1 MDSKNKISIITNI
14 EVNINQNNSLVKP
27 NNPNIIN
34 FNINNGNQRPTTMKK
49 PTATP
54 FVLPLTQISN
64 NPGSPNILIS
74 TKSMNLKPN
83 DFNKPRNLQTSQ
95 LFNDYKIVIK
105 DTTLKRD
112 AETQTEEIFFK
123 MYNLKYEIILKSFIE
138 SLK

>member
-1 MDSKNKISIITNI
+1 
-14 EVNINQNNSLVKP
+14 
-27 NNPNIIN
+27 
-34 FNINNGNQRPTTMKK
+34 
-49 PTATP
+49 
-54 FVLPLTQISN
+54 
-64 NPGSPNILIS
+64 
-74 TKSMNLKPN
+74 MNLKPN